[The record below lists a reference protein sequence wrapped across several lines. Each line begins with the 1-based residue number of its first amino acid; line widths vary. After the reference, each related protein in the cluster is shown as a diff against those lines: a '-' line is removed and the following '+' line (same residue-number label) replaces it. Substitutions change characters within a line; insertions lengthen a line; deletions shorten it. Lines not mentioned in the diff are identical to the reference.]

1 MFMPLDLS
9 QAKKQQREFVTEQD
23 FLNYGQSTME
33 DADQYCLVAN
43 IINANTEIFRRAL
56 LAMTVNAAFACEL
69 YMKSIIASLS
79 KKKENGHHLNELFS
93 LIESEEIKK
102 RVQTNMHCD
111 ENAFYLSLRNVDE
124 AFMSVRYASETKGMT
139 VEVEFIIRFMNA
151 LKQECK
157 KLYEGKPNV

>member
-1 MFMPLDLS
+1 
-9 QAKKQQREFVTEQD
+9 
-23 FLNYGQSTME
+23 
-33 DADQYCLVAN
+33 
-43 IINANTEIFRRAL
+43 
-56 LAMTVNAAFACEL
+56 
-69 YMKSIIASLS
+69 
-79 KKKENGHHLNELFS
+79 
-93 LIESEEIKK
+93 
-102 RVQTNMHCD
+102 MHCD